1 MIIDAHCR
9 VWPDHTAAGVLG
21 PAAGGQ
27 YSPSV
32 TTSTCGNSD

>member
-9 VWPDHTAAGVLG
+9 VWPDHSRGVLG

-27 YSPSV
+27 CSPSV